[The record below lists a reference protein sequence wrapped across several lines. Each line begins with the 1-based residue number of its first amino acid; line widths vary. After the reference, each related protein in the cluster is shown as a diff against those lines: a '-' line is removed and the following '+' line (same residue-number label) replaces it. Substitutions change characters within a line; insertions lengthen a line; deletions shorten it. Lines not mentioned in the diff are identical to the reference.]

1 MERYS
6 DDIEDLLGGGP
17 EPEPE
22 ASSASPSSRI
32 EERGKARLDDWVR
45 RARMEKGQLA
55 DDILNGVSVPF
66 LARVFDMHVQ
76 TVRQRLATCPN
87 IGQRTSGNLYD
98 LKTAA
103 GYLVKPQIDPATFL
117 KRMKQHDLPPQ
128 LQEAYWSAILKRQ
141 KVEENA
147 GDLWRTGD
155 VLDVMGD
162 MLKAIREATQLFPTT
177 LERKTSLS
185 DEQRELLIGLLDEL
199 QTDLHGRLVTLAK
212 SRETR
217 SVLAE
222 VEDMA
227 RV

>member
-1 MERYS
+1 MERYD

-17 EPEPE
+17 EATEEPNTAG
-22 ASSASPSSRI
+22 ASSRTPREPRSVT
-32 EERGKARLDDWVR
+32 DWVR
-45 RARMEKGQLA
+45 RARMEKGQTA

-76 TVRQRLATCPN
+76 TVRQRLSTCPN
-87 IGQRTSGNLYD
+87 IGSRTSGNLYE

-117 KRMKQHDLPPQ
+117 KRMKAHDLPPQ
-128 LQEAYWSAILKRQ
+128 LQDAFWSAMRKRQ
-141 KVEENA
+141 QVEEHA

-162 MLKAIREATQLFPTT
+162 MLKSIREAMQLFPTT

-199 QTDLHGRLVTLAK
+199 QTDLHGKLIKLSK

-217 SVLAE
+217 SQLAE
-222 VEDMA
+222 VEEIA